1 MTDVE
6 IAVAAQA
13 KIGETP
19 TWSPSEQALYW
30 IDVKKPALH
39 RYHPGTGAVRT
50 WSLTSDVGAFALCH
64 EHAAVVALRHGL
76 YHLDFSTGGL
86 DLIVPPPF
94 DPTLF
99 RFNDGVCDHTG
110 RFWVGVMFDPLDKAA
125 PPQRGYLHSFT
136 FEEGLRWEDDHA
148 ELHNGMAIGDGETRF
163 FLSHSNEGAI
173 YVFDFDAMTGTIHS
187 RSKFAQI
194 PSRLG
199 VPDGAAIDIEGCYWC
214 AVHGAG
220 RLHRYM
226 PDGTLDR
233 EVLLPVSKPTMCAFA
248 GADLDTLYVTTA
260 AEGVD
265 VVDEPFA
272 GALLRFS
279 PGVKGRTRSCTVR

>member
-6 IAVAAQA
+6 VAVAAQA
-13 KIGETP
+13 TIGESP
-19 TWSPSEQALYW
+19 TWSPTEQAIYW
-30 IDVKKPALH
+30 IDVKEPALH
-39 RYHPGTGAVRT
+39 RYHPGTGAVRS
-50 WSLTSDVGAFALCH
+50 WSLPSDVGAFALCRDD
-64 EHAAVVALRHGL
+64 AAVVALRHGL
-76 YHLDFSTGGL
+76 YRLDLLTDCL
-86 DLIVPPPF
+86 DLIEPPPF

-136 FEEGLRWEDDHA
+136 FQEGLRREDDHA
-148 ELHNGMAIGDGETRF
+148 ELHNGMAIGHGGTRF

-173 YVFDFDAMTGTIHS
+173 YVFDFDAMTGTLGS

-194 PSRLG
+194 PSGLG
-199 VPDGAAIDIEGCYWC
+199 LPDGAAIDSEGCYWC

-220 RLHRYM
+220 CLHRYR

-233 EVLLPVSKPTMCAFA
+233 EVLLPVSKPTMCTFA
-248 GADLDTLYVTTA
+248 GADLDTLYVTSA

-265 VVDEPFA
+265 LVNEALA

-279 PGVKGRTRSCTVR
+279 PGVKGVARSCKVS